1 MSEQQD
7 LLTPEE
13 NPHDQLSTG
22 LQVVSFCIPI
32 VGAVIYFSEKEKYPN
47 KAKSACHA
55 ALWGFGIGILL
66 NLLVTLGKG

>member
-1 MSEQQD
+1 MSEQQNQF
-7 LLTPEE
+7 PPQE
-13 NPHDQLSTG
+13 NPHDQLSTV

-47 KAKSACHA
+47 RAKSACHA